1 MTTNVGTWDRFVRLV
16 VGIALIVA
24 PLINFMGMGGSSMLA
39 YVLMAIG
46 AILIV
51 TAAIGFCP
59 LYRVLGM
66 STSHAR

>member
-1 MTTNVGTWDRFVRLV
+1 MTTNVGTWDRFVRLI

-39 YVLMAIG
+39 YVLMAVG

-51 TAAIGFCP
+51 TAAVGFCP
-59 LYRVLGM
+59 LYRIVGM
-66 STSHAR
+66 STSHTS